1 MTDEGM
7 RGDGKQGMRMS
18 SLRSFFA
25 ALLRTP
31 LSLEERFLRFIAARH
46 ALRQP
51 YPDVP
56 AYASGEDARA
66 PYGMLNRS
74 GMIRLAFEFM
84 AGNLMVGD
92 YFEFGCWGGRTCRM
106 AFEHHAIHFREN
118 MHFWLFDSFQG
129 LPELNS
135 LDRHPKWKEG
145 DYRTSRVEFDRIVSR
160 AGLAPE
166 RYTIIEGYYQ
176 DTLTGARARDLAA
189 KTRAGVIYID
199 CDLYEST
206 RTVLEFIVPLLQQG
220 TVLCFDD
227 YYCFNGRPDRG
238 EQLAIKEFL
247 NSHQDI
253 EFVEYAHFGWHGKS
267 FLVHLRKDEQG

>member
-1 MTDEGM
+1 MYSL
-7 RGDGKQGMRMS
+7 KSLLS
-18 SLRSFFA
+18 SL
-25 ALLRTP
+25 
-31 LSLEERFLRFIAARH
+31 
-46 ALRQP
+46 LRQP
-51 YPDVP
+51 FALEREILQRLAARYSMRRLYPDVP
-56 AYASGEDARA
+56 PYAAGEDTRM
-66 PYGMLNRS
+66 PSGRLNR
-74 GMIRLAFEFM
+74 GEMIRLAFEFM

-106 AFEHHAIHFREN
+106 AFEHHAIHFKEN

-145 DYRTSRVEFDRIVSR
+145 DYRTSRAEFDRIVSQT
-160 AGLAPE
+160 GISPE

-176 DTLTGARARDLAA
+176 DTLTAARARDLAA

-206 RTVLEFIVPLLQQG
+206 RTVLEFIVPILQQG

-247 NSHQDI
+247 NAHPDI

-267 FLVHLRKDEQG
+267 FLVHLRKGEHR

>member
-1 MTDEGM
+1 
-7 RGDGKQGMRMS
+7 MS
-18 SLRSFFA
+18 SLKS
-25 ALLRTP
+25 LL
-31 LSLEERFLRFIAARH
+31 SSFLRHPFALEREMLQRLAARYSMRR
-46 ALRQP
+46 L

-56 AYASGEDARA
+56 PYAAGEDARM
-66 PYGMLNRS
+66 PLGRLNR
-74 GMIRLAFEFM
+74 GEMIRLAFEFM
-84 AGNLMVGD
+84 AGNLMDGD

-106 AFEHHAIHFREN
+106 AFEHHAIHFRER

-145 DYRTSRVEFDRIVSR
+145 DYRTSRAEFDRIVSQT
-160 AGLAPE
+160 GISPE
-166 RYTIIEGYYQ
+166 RYTVIEGYYQ
-176 DTLTGARARDLAA
+176 DTLTAALARELAA

-199 CDLYEST
+199 CDLYAST
-206 RTVLEFIVPLLQQG
+206 RTVLEFVVPILQQG

-247 NSHQDI
+247 SSHQDI

-267 FLVHLRKDEQG
+267 FLVHLRKDEQR